1 MKTKT
6 GVKDVK
12 TYNNCYWLFE
22 NMNTFNYT
30 ELKRHIG
37 HNIACVGYALQDKQS
52 AERLSEY
59 QNVAIECEDC
69 NEVLVSYDK

>member
-1 MKTKT
+1 
-6 GVKDVK
+6 
-12 TYNNCYWLFE
+12 
-22 NMNTFNYT
+22 MNTFNYT